1 MLNYE
6 DPVTASVSYAAVPYG
21 ASEWK
26 ALTEYATADSM
37 FTNVHSADC

>member
-6 DPVTASVSYAAVPYG
+6 DPATGSVSYAAVPYG
-21 ASEWK
+21 VSQYA
-26 ALTEYATADSM
+26 ALAEYATADSM